1 MNEFGWS
8 LIGSAVVGGG
18 ITMVA
23 NGHFGQHW
31 NFLIVSAIVF
41 VIYWLVRL
49 GFGDDIDF
57 DLSDVNPFD

>member
-8 LIGSAVVGGG
+8 LIGSTVVGGA

-23 NGHFGQHW
+23 NGHFNKHW

-41 VIYWLVRL
+41 VIYWIIRF
-49 GFGDDIDF
+49 GAGDDIDLG
-57 DLSDVNPFD
+57 DINPFD